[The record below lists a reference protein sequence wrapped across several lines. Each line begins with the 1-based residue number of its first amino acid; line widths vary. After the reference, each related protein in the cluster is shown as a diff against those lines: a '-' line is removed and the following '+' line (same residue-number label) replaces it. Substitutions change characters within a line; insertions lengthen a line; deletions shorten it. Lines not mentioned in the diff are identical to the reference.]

1 MKREIKFRGKRYDN
15 RWVYGWITIPNGVP
29 CIIAYGDVCRSEHQV
44 IPSTVGQYTGLKDK
58 DGVEIY
64 EGDIVRWIRK
74 NMYVPGAHFHKQDI
88 VQICEVYYDET
99 QFRFMKSGNFSTGGG
114 FAAPIDF
121 NDDRAEECIVEVIGN
136 IHDNPQLLN
145 K

>member
-64 EGDIVRWIRK
+64 EGDILLFS
-74 NMYVPGAHFHKQDI
+74 NMREKCTSIVMWNNEIGAWCLKIKDATRIGSFPLGKWLMD
-88 VQICEVYYDET
+88 
-99 QFRFMKSGNFSTGGG
+99 K
-114 FAAPIDF
+114 AL
-121 NDDRAEECIVEVIGN
+121 EVIGN